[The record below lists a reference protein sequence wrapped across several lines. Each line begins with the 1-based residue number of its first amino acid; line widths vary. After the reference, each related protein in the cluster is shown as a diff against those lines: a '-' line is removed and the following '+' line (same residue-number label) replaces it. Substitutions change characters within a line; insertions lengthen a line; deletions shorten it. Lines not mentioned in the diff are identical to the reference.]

1 MESFLGLLVRVAL
14 AALLAAAGI
23 GKLRDRRRF
32 DGTVL
37 DYRLLPP
44 RLALRLAAPLPWVE
58 LALGV
63 GLLAGVRQ
71 AGQAAA
77 LLFGIY
83 GAAMAVNLARGRRL
97 IDCGCG
103 DEPQRL
109 NGWLVLRNAL
119 LAAAAL
125 LAG

>member
-1 MESFLGLLVRVAL
+1 MEPFLGLLVRVAL

-71 AGQAAA
+71 AGLAAA
-77 LLFGIY
+77 LLFGVY
-83 GAAMAVNLARGRRL
+83 GVAMAVNLARGRRL

-109 NGWLVLRNAL
+109 NGWLVLRNVL

>member
-71 AGQAAA
+71 AGLAAA
-77 LLFGIY
+77 LLFGVY
-83 GAAMAVNLARGRRL
+83 GVAMAVNLARGRRL

-109 NGWLVLRNAL
+109 NGWLVLRNVL

>member
-32 DGTVL
+32 DGIVL

-71 AGQAAA
+71 AGLAAA
-77 LLFGIY
+77 LLFGVY
-83 GAAMAVNLARGRRL
+83 GVAMAVNLARGRRL

-109 NGWLVLRNAL
+109 NGWLVLRNVL

>member
-1 MESFLGLLVRVAL
+1 MEPFLGLLVRVAL

-71 AGQAAA
+71 ASLAAA

-83 GAAMAVNLARGRRL
+83 GVAMAVNLARGRRL

-109 NGWLVLRNAL
+109 NGWLVLRNVL

>member
-1 MESFLGLLVRVAL
+1 MEPFLGLLVRVAL

-32 DGTVL
+32 DGIVL

-71 AGQAAA
+71 AGLAAA
-77 LLFGIY
+77 LLFGVY
-83 GAAMAVNLARGRRL
+83 GVAMAVNLARGRRL

-109 NGWLVLRNAL
+109 NGWLVLRNVL